1 MPDGYLLRPRH
12 MMRVYTGRGR
22 DTEDRYYAGREGE
35 VWDNAG
41 DTATLDAPD
50 GAEADHHPY

>member
-1 MPDGYLLRPRH
+1 